1 MDELRA
7 RVRRKPSKHQIAI
20 FAIADTSPDL
30 DQFMIKQGL
39 PEFVEDA
46 IGQTALADQH
56 ERVQGVSEPPQVFFL
71 PIRECHEWF
80 VESQT
85 LITGFRIIGPR
96 TGFRT

>member
-7 RVRRKPSKHQIAI
+7 RVSCKPSKHQIAI

-46 IGQTALADQH
+46 IGQATLADQH

-96 TGFRT
+96 AGFRT

>member
-39 PEFVEDA
+39 PEFIEDA
-46 IGQTALADQH
+46 IGQAALTDQH

-71 PIRECHEWF
+71 PIRECHE
-80 VESQT
+80 
-85 LITGFRIIGPR
+85 
-96 TGFRT
+96 

>member
-46 IGQTALADQH
+46 IGQAALADQH
-56 ERVQGVSEPPQVFFL
+56 QRVQRVPKAPEMLFL
-71 PIRECHEWF
+71 SIREAHA
-80 VESQT
+80 
-85 LITGFRIIGPR
+85 LIIEPHSGFRS
-96 TGFRT
+96 